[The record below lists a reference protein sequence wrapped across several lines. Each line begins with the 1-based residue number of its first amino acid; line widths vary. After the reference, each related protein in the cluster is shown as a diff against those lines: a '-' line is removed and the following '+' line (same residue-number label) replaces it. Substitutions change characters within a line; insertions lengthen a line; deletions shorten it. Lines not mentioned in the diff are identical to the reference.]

1 MEGRPGSGGWE
12 RDEFLIAIGILIV
25 STMIMWAMAKTL
37 LITPLAQSQRQ
48 LQFYTGVEWERNR
61 RGAQGAAGPGGR
73 FAAAEGPAPG
83 RRREPEPE
91 PEPQLVQGE
100 EPEEAG
106 QSSDEEGDDGELAT
120 ADRAELLRLI
130 RVQRRQLETLEA
142 VNDQLCEDHER
153 MEQQLESV
161 RSIVHN

>member
-1 MEGRPGSGGWE
+1 
-12 RDEFLIAIGILIV
+12 
-25 STMIMWAMAKTL
+25 MAKTL
-37 LITPLAQSQRQ
+37 LIPPLAQSQRQ
-48 LQFYTGVEWERNR
+48 LQFCTGVEWERNG
-61 RGAQGAAGPGGR
+61 RGAHGAAGPGGR

-100 EPEEAG
+100 EPEAG

>member
-12 RDEFLIAIGILIV
+12 RDEFLIAIGILVV
-25 STMIMWAMAKTL
+25 STMIMWATAKTL

-61 RGAQGAAGPGGR
+61 RGAHGAAGSGGR

-100 EPEEAG
+100 EPEAG